1 MKKAR
6 HINRSTPEPLF
17 SLKDRLEHGILKP
30 QEVWVLAGKARTTF
44 YEDVKAGKVALRKI
58 GLRSSGV
65 YGPDAKRYIESCLSP
80 SID

>member
-1 MKKAR
+1 MKQAG
-6 HINRSTPEPLF
+6 HINRPTPEPFF

-65 YGPDAKRYIESCLSP
+65 YGPDAKRYIESCLSLNF
-80 SID
+80 D